1 MGVLKEEEEDE
12 KEEEEREMKEEEVV
26 DVEEKLAKVVL
37 GVGKVVL
44 VDEMLEAVLWVD
56 VKEVIVVMMRM
67 EGVKRKSEMRLK
79 AVTAVKKTARTEKR

>member
-1 MGVLKEEEEDE
+1 MKEEEEDE

-67 EGVKRKSEMRLK
+67 EGVVKRKRKRLK
-79 AVTAVKKTARTEKR
+79 AVTVLKKMARTEKW